1 MANTNVPTGLTPI
14 RHLFGNDMRLER
26 YFVASALA
34 ENIGINAPV
43 KSTGTGKRVQLAAPG
58 DTIRGVVAGF
68 EWVDSTGQP
77 QYAPNWTSGTVT
89 KGSVDAVALVYDD
102 PAILFAVQASGAFAE
117 TNVGLNAD
125 LTANGVNAS
134 GMSTVNADSA
144 TFTTASAQV
153 RVYDYVRDDINE
165 VTTNAKLLVLI
176 NEHEL
181 KQTAGV

>member
-1 MANTNVPTGLTPI
+1 MANIDNPTGLTAV
-14 RHLFGNDMRLER
+14 RHLFGNDMRLETYR
-26 YFVASALA
+26 VASGLA
-34 ENIGINAPV
+34 ENIGNGAPV

-58 DTIRGVVAGF
+58 DAIRGVFAGV

-89 KGSVDAVALVYDD
+89 KGSVDAVALIYDD
-102 PAILFAVQASGAFAE
+102 PAILFAVQASAGFAE
-117 TNVGLNAD
+117 ANVGANAD
-125 LTANGVNAS
+125 LTANGVNSS
-134 GMSTVNADSA
+134 GLSTAEVDSA

-153 RVYDYVRDDINE
+153 RIYDYVRDDINE

-181 KQTAGV
+181 KTTAGV